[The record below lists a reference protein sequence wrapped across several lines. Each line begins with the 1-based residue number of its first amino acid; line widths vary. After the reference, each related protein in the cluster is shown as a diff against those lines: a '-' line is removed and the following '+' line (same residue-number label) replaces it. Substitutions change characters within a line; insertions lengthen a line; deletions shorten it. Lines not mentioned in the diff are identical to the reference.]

1 MQRSLLRLRSLWLVV
16 PPTLMCCLDF
26 GLTLYGQSDAYWS
39 GNYQDVNEM
48 SPSFGRYL
56 AMHPLAFVAAAAVW
70 IVILSSL
77 IALLPEKLG
86 MTLSIGIVL
95 GHMAGAAS
103 WLAFRFGSY
112 QSCNV
117 LFLLTAGVIVTAFN
131 MGRSDSGQTLIDWSR
146 TPIPTWIRWL
156 LIATL
161 AILPVW
167 WFLVPQ

>member
-1 MQRSLLRLRSLWLVV
+1 MQKPLFRPRSLWLVV
-16 PPTLMCCLDF
+16 PPILMCCFDF
-26 GLTLYGQSDAYWS
+26 GLTLYGQSDVYWS
-39 GNYQDVNEM
+39 GNYQDINEI
-48 SPSFGRYL
+48 SPSFAKYL
-56 AMHPLAFVAAAAVW
+56 SMHPMVFVASVLLW
-70 IVILSSL
+70 IGIFASL

-131 MGRSDSGQTLIDWSR
+131 MGRSDNGQTLIDWSR
-146 TPIPTWIRWL
+146 APVPTWTR
-156 LIATL
+156 
-161 AILPVW
+161 
-167 WFLVPQ
+167 